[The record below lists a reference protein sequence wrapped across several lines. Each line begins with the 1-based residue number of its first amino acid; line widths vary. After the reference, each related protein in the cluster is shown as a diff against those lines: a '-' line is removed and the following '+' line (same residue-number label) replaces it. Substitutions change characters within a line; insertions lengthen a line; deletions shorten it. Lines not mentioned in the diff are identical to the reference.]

1 MAQVVDLGFRPREWQ
16 LKALRSFK
24 RFNVL
29 VVHRRAG
36 KTNLAIPLLM
46 DRALK
51 CQLERPSFAYVAPQ
65 LNQAKTIAWELLKT
79 YCRKIPGVE
88 INEAELWVELPNR
101 ARIRIFGADNP
112 DRLRGL
118 YFDGIVLDEVA
129 QMKPEV
135 WGEII
140 RPALADR
147 KGWALFIGT
156 PKGVNLFSDLYYKA
170 VGDPEWYAGR
180 WTVYET
186 QALDKEEIEAQKR
199 GMTESQFAQEFM
211 VDFAAASDNILI
223 QFETANEARNRVV
236 TPAMIG
242 NAAKVIGVDVARQGS
257 DRSVILRRQGIQA
270 FTPKIMQGADSMQV
284 ASVVAQEI
292 SDWQPDAVFVDG
304 SGGYG
309 AGVID
314 RLRQLG
320 HHVHEVQFGGKP
332 GDTRFNNKR
341 TEMWWLMAEWLKTG
355 AIPDIGSL
363 MAELCAP
370 TYDYANAAGK
380 LALESK
386 EKIKERLALSP
397 DIADAL
403 ALTFAFPVAPKSLLG
418 GHTAHQSTYD
428 PFA

>member
-1 MAQVVDLGFRPREWQ
+1 MAVIDLGFRPREWQ

-36 KTNLAIPLLM
+36 KTNLAIPLLL

-51 CQLERPSFAYVAPQ
+51 HQLDRPMFAYVAPQ
-65 LNQAKTIAWELLKT
+65 LNQAKSIAWELLKA
-79 YCRKIPGVE
+79 YCRKIPGTE
-88 INEAELWVELPNR
+88 INEAELWVELPNK

-112 DRLRGL
+112 DRLRGM

-170 VGDPEWYAGR
+170 VSDPDWYAGR

-186 QALDKEEIEAQKR
+186 QALDDDEIEAQRR
-199 GMTESQFAQEFM
+199 GMTESQFAQEFL

-223 QFETANEARNRVV
+223 QFEVANAARQRVV
-236 TPAMIG
+236 TEAMIG
-242 NAAKVIGVDVARQGS
+242 SAAKVIGVDVARQGN

-270 FTPKIMQGADSMQV
+270 FTPKIMAGADSMQV

-292 SDWQPDAVFVDG
+292 HDWQPDAVFIDG

-320 HHVHEVQFGGKP
+320 HDVQEVQFGGKP
-332 GDTRFNNKR
+332 GDPRFNNKR
-341 TEMWWLMAEWLKTG
+341 TEMWWQMAEWLKTG
-355 AIPDIGSL
+355 SIPDVASL

-380 LALESK
+380 LALEAK
-386 EKIKERLALSP
+386 DKIKERLALSP

-403 ALTFAFPVAPKSLLG
+403 ALTFANPVAPRGLF
-418 GHTAHQSTYD
+418 GHSGHQSTYD
-428 PFA
+428 PFN